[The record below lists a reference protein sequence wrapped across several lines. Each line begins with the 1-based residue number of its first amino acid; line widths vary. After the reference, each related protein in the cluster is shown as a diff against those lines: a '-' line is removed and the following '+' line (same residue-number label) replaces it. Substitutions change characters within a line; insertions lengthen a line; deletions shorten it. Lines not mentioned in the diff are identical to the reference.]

1 MKILVVFSSNLDLL
15 YIKHAEHRT
24 TKLHRIVCLR
34 SSFNIYIYIYIYIY
48 IFKQMPT
55 VNVLLKIY
63 VKTYNLFES
72 TKI

>member
-1 MKILVVFSSNLDLL
+1 MKILVVFASNLDLL

-34 SSFNIYIYIYIYIY
+34 SSFNIYIYIYIYI
-48 IFKQMPT
+48 FKQMPT

-63 VKTYNLFES
+63 VKTHNLFES